1 MKQAPGFR
9 ICDAPR
15 YQSRLTLAERVQ
27 VFDSTGWR
35 PASADELAA
44 MCAGDGDLSVIGI
57 PRRLLKR
64 WWSLAESGDDAL
76 AQGFEGFGR
85 EIAEYF
91 EYKNWSWPV
100 LALMEV
106 VGSDGRRDRALI
118 PSRPMRFSSGVGT
131 LLACINLDDKN
142 LAIALG
148 PESARIRIILDPG
161 EGLMMPA
168 GGVLWNR
175 SALGNSDLAVILLI
189 GLLD

>member
-1 MKQAPGFR
+1 
-9 ICDAPR
+9 
-15 YQSRLTLAERVQ
+15 
-27 VFDSTGWR
+27 
-35 PASADELAA
+35 
-44 MCAGDGDLSVIGI
+44 MCADDGDLSVIGI
-57 PRRLLKR
+57 PRRLLKQ
-64 WWSLAESGDDAL
+64 WWSLAESDDDAL

-91 EYKNWSWPV
+91 EYKNWSWPA
-100 LALMEV
+100 LALLEV
-106 VGSDGRRDRALI
+106 VASESHRDRALI

-148 PESARIRIILDPG
+148 SVSARIRVILEPG
-161 EGLMMPA
+161 EGLMLPE

-175 SALGNSDLAVILLI
+175 SALVNSDLAVTLLI

>member
-15 YQSRLTLAERVQ
+15 YQSPLTLAERVQ
-27 VFDSTGWR
+27 VFDSSAWR

-44 MCAGDGDLSVIGI
+44 MCADDGDLSVIGI
-57 PRRLLKR
+57 PRRLLKQ
-64 WWSLAESGDDAL
+64 WWSLAESDDDAL

-91 EYKNWSWPV
+91 EYKNWSWPA
-100 LALMEV
+100 LALLEV
-106 VGSDGRRDRALI
+106 VASESHRDRALI

-148 PESARIRIILDPG
+148 SVSARIRVILEPG
-161 EGLMMPA
+161 EGLMLPE

-175 SALGNSDLAVILLI
+175 SALVNSDLAVTLLI